1 MKKPITTLIL
11 LICASIAAAQISQAN
26 LALLDSLDTA
36 LEQSGQYEAAKAAQL
51 ERATRHAAAITEPE
65 EKFWA
70 IRNILLDYSYYD
82 SDSAL
87 VYSCRAIDLA
97 DRLGRNDWKTDMMI
111 QRAYV
116 LSATG
121 LLSEAWQCPS
131 DIDMA
136 ALPPRQFL
144 QCAETKLFIQ
154 THSDLYMGAT
164 SEIMQYTQATDS
176 LLGLY
181 CKGMPQNDPD
191 YYWITGWRS
200 LHHPDSA
207 RAKIPQLERFLEN
220 SQYNTRQDAKLAWLL
235 GAMYKATGEQ
245 ELWLRN
251 LILSA
256 IADARSSVKEIA
268 SLEELAEHM
277 YDVGDLD
284 HANTYINA
292 AIRCANDYK
301 SRIRV
306 GRLAELQFRIS
317 EAYQKQSQA
326 QQRQINRYLAGLI
339 VILLLLTATLG
350 VIMSQVVRIRRRERQ
365 LAIAR
370 DDLSKR
376 VDELQDAREQLQ
388 AANRSLSLLYAESK
402 ENAQEIARTT
412 EDKERYIADVF
423 AICSGYIDKLDEFRK
438 KVNRLIIAGRF
449 DEVHSLTKTPEL
461 SHSELKELYSI
472 FDRIFLQIYPDFVA
486 DFNTLLLPEWQIEP
500 RKGESLN
507 TELRIYALVRLGLN
521 DSVKIARFLHCSVQ
535 TVYNTRQRTRNKS
548 AVPHKEFAQ
557 RVQNLGKPAI

>member
-1 MKKPITTLIL
+1 
-11 LICASIAAAQISQAN
+11 
-26 LALLDSLDTA
+26 
-36 LEQSGQYEAAKAAQL
+36 
-51 ERATRHAAAITEPE
+51 
-65 EKFWA
+65 
-70 IRNILLDYSYYD
+70 
-82 SDSAL
+82 
-87 VYSCRAIDLA
+87 
-97 DRLGRNDWKTDMMI
+97 
-111 QRAYV
+111 
-116 LSATG
+116 
-121 LLSEAWQCPS
+121 
-131 DIDMA
+131 
-136 ALPPRQFL
+136 
-144 QCAETKLFIQ
+144 
-154 THSDLYMGAT
+154 
-164 SEIMQYTQATDS
+164 
-176 LLGLY
+176 
-181 CKGMPQNDPD
+181 
-191 YYWITGWRS
+191 
-200 LHHPDSA
+200 
-207 RAKIPQLERFLEN
+207 
-220 SQYNTRQDAKLAWLL
+220 
-235 GAMYKATGEQ
+235 
-245 ELWLRN
+245 
-251 LILSA
+251 
-256 IADARSSVKEIA
+256 
-268 SLEELAEHM
+268 M
-277 YDVGDLD
+277 YDLGDLD

-521 DSVKIARFLHCSVQ
+521 DRVKIARFLHCSVQ

>member
-97 DRLGRNDWKTDMMI
+97 HRLGRNDWKTDMMI

-121 LLSEAWQCPS
+121 LLSEAWQCLS

-306 GRLAELQFRIS
+306 GRARL
-317 EAYQKQSQA
+317 
-326 QQRQINRYLAGLI
+326 
-339 VILLLLTATLG
+339 V